1 MIEIWLACKE
11 AERLATE
18 ARRLAE
24 DAMLAQF
31 KVDKDMEGTK
41 TFMSVGHTVKITGRL
56 NHKIDS
62 DKLQAI
68 AAEAGLA
75 EHLGS
80 LFRWK
85 PEINS
90 SAWKSADESIT
101 RPLLGAITTTAGR
114 PSFSITKE

>member
-1 MIEIWLACKE
+1 MIAVWLACKE

-18 ARRLAE
+18 ARRVVE
-24 DAMLAQF
+24 DAMIEQF
-31 KVDKDMEGTK
+31 K
-41 TFMSVGHTVKITGRL
+41 IAGRL

>member
-18 ARRLAE
+18 ARRVVE
-24 DAMLAQF
+24 DAMIAQF
-31 KVDKDMEGTK
+31 KIEKDMEGTK
-41 TFMSVGHTVKITGRL
+41 TFMNLGHTVKITGRL

-90 SAWKSADESIT
+90 SAWKSAGKPIPH
-101 RPLLGAITTTAGR
+101 PLVGENTAKAAR

>member
-31 KVDKDMEGTK
+31 KIDKDMEGTK

-101 RPLLGAITTTAGR
+101 RPLLSAITTTAGR

>member
-1 MIEIWLACKE
+1 MIEVWLACKE

-18 ARRLAE
+18 ARRNAE
-24 DAMLAQF
+24 DAMIAQY
-31 KVDKDMEGTK
+31 KIAKDLDTTK
-41 TFMSVGHTVKITGRL
+41 TFVADGYTVKIAGRL
-56 NHKIDS
+56 THKVDS

-75 EHLGS
+75 QHLGS

-90 SAWKSADESIT
+90 SVWKSADESIT